1 MSKTDEEIA
10 RLREKARVQAADV
23 SRKQAAE
30 ADALKI
36 AQRQLARSQV
46 GDWKRAIEAA
56 MKNGEVEVSA
66 YRDGVRLWKDGW
78 FGRLRMTRIG
88 ISGIAKAFEY
98 GTDSYV
104 DELRELLGPPFR
116 VHYLSGGND
125 YTSSL
130 ITGDRIEVRW
140 GAILKIN
147 GIPIES

>member
-88 ISGIAKAFEY
+88 ISGIAKAF
-98 GTDSYV
+98 
-104 DELRELLGPPFR
+104 
-116 VHYLSGGND
+116 
-125 YTSSL
+125 L
-130 ITGDRIEVRW
+130 ITHQ
-140 GAILKIN
+140 
-147 GIPIES
+147 PPP